1 MALDVEIYGYRQ
13 SLAPSFG
20 VSAALHAGLVLFLFL
35 VPTLLRGPL
44 ESWGSRGSGASAG
57 EAMNARLVSGIPLPP
72 NPRAKPKNV
81 LATENKG
88 LSRSVPAPKVKPRED
103 PEAIALAEKQAKLR
117 KALEKIKKQKELATA
132 APPKQAV
139 PPPPVATP
147 SPSTLPP
154 PKPAPEDN
162 TVPYGEGGPAAGPYT
177 TVTAGTG
184 AGGLKFGEGGTGNFG
199 SRFGWY
205 ADVVARK
212 VHEAWQSEVNPNVI
226 SAKRVYILFDISRK
240 GAPSKVRI
248 EQSSGVP
255 SLDQSAVR
263 AIRRIDTFG
272 PLPAAY
278 KGSSISVEF
287 WFDYQR

>member
-13 SLAPSFG
+13 ALAPSFG
-20 VSAALHAGLVLFLFL
+20 VSAAMHAALVLFLFL
-35 VPTLLRGPL
+35 VPALLRGPN
-44 ESWGSRGSGASAG
+44 ESWGSSGSGSAPG
-57 EAMNARLVSGIPLPP
+57 EAMNATLVSGIPLPP
-72 NPRAKPKNV
+72 NPQAKPENV

-88 LSRSVPAPKVKPRED
+88 LSRSVPAPKAKPQED
-103 PEAIALAEKQAKLR
+103 TQAIELAAERARLR
-117 KALEKIKKQKELATA
+117 KAIEKLKQREEVATA
-132 APPKQAV
+132 TPPRQAT
-139 PPPPVATP
+139 PPPVATP
-147 SPSTLPP
+147 APSTLPP
-154 PKPAPEDN
+154 PKTPEDN

-226 SAKRVYILFDISRK
+226 SAKRVYILFDIARN
-240 GAPSKVRI
+240 GVPSNIRI

-263 AIRRIDTFG
+263 ALRRIDTFG
-272 PLPAAY
+272 PLPAGY
-278 KGSSISVEF
+278 HGSSISVEF
-287 WFDYQR
+287 WFDYRR